1 MKAMVYYGNQDIRF
15 ENIPEPKLKQSE
27 LKIKVEYC
35 GICATD
41 IEEYQYGPNF
51 ISHEKPNNL
60 TGKQLPLVTG
70 HEITGTVVETFNGQN
85 PEIIGQK
92 VVLFGTITCEKC
104 AYCKSK
110 MTNQCPDMAT
120 VGFCQNGGFAEYLSW
135 PIKNTLPIPKNLNS
149 EIAAFTEPTSVAHHA
164 VMKSN
169 PKPNDIISVIGA
181 GTIGIIIIQI
191 LKSMNL
197 KVISI
202 DKDKNKLNL
211 AKKMGA
217 DWALESNNEISKK
230 IKEITNYKGCD
241 IAIDCAGAP
250 STPKLCV
257 ETVKTS
263 GKVILVAIYGKD
275 FDFDFN
281 SIVSREIEIVGSLGY
296 NKIDVE
302 SAIEL
307 LSSNSVKVEE
317 MISEIIQLEQMIDVG
332 FKKMMRPEKDVYRI
346 LVSPSQ
352 K

>member
-27 LKIKVEYC
+27 LKIKVDYC

-70 HEITGTVVETFNGQN
+70 HEITGTVVETFNNEN

-104 AYCKSK
+104 SYCKSG

-135 PIKNTLPIPKNLNS
+135 PIKNTVQIPKNLNS
-149 EIAAFTEPTSVAHHA
+149 KIAAFSEPTSVAHHA

-169 PKPNDIISVIGA
+169 PKPDDIVSVIGA

-211 AKKMGA
+211 AKK
-217 DWALESNNEISKK
+217 N
-230 IKEITNYKGCD
+230 GCRLD
-241 IAIDCAGAP
+241 
-250 STPKLCV
+250 T
-257 ETVKTS
+257 
-263 GKVILVAIYGKD
+263 
-275 FDFDFN
+275 
-281 SIVSREIEIVGSLGY
+281 
-296 NKIDVE
+296 
-302 SAIEL
+302 
-307 LSSNSVKVEE
+307 
-317 MISEIIQLEQMIDVG
+317 
-332 FKKMMRPEKDVYRI
+332 
-346 LVSPSQ
+346 
-352 K
+352 

>member
-27 LKIKVEYC
+27 LKIQVDYC

-41 IEEYQYGPNF
+41 IEEYIYGPIF
-51 ISHEKPNNL
+51 ISHQEPNKL
-60 TGKQLPLVTG
+60 TGQKIPLVTG
-70 HEITGTVVETFNGQN
+70 HEITGTIVETFNNQN
-85 PEIIGQK
+85 PEMIGQK
-92 VVLFGTITCEKC
+92 VVLFGTITCEQC
-104 AYCKSK
+104 SYCKSG

-120 VGFCQNGGFAEYLSW
+120 VGFCKNGGFAEYLSW
-135 PIKNTLPIPKNLNS
+135 PIKNTVTIPKNLNS
-149 EIAAFTEPTSVAHHA
+149 KIAAFSEPTSVAHHA

-169 PKPNDIISVIGA
+169 PKPDDIVSVIGA

-191 LKSMNL
+191 LKSMNI

-217 DWALESNNEISKK
+217 DWILGSDEEISNK
-230 IKEITNYKGCD
+230 IDKITNYKGCD
-241 IAIDCAGAP
+241 IAIDCAGG
-250 STPKLCV
+250 SNTPKLCV

-263 GKVILVAIYGKD
+263 GKVILVAIYGAKLG
-275 FDFDFN
+275 FDFN
-281 SIVSREIEIVGSLGY
+281 SIVSREIKIVGSLGY

-307 LSSNSVKVEE
+307 LASKSVKVEE
-317 MISEIIQLEQMIDVG
+317 MISDIIQLEQMIDVG
-332 FKKMMRPEKDVYRI
+332 FKRMMKDEKDIYRI
-346 LVSPSQ
+346 LVSP
-352 K
+352 

>member
-1 MKAMVYYGNQDIRF
+1 
-15 ENIPEPKLKQSE
+15 
-27 LKIKVEYC
+27 
-35 GICATD
+35 
-41 IEEYQYGPNF
+41 
-51 ISHEKPNNL
+51 
-60 TGKQLPLVTG
+60 
-70 HEITGTVVETFNGQN
+70 
-85 PEIIGQK
+85 
-92 VVLFGTITCEKC
+92 
-104 AYCKSK
+104 
-110 MTNQCPDMAT
+110 
-120 VGFCQNGGFAEYLSW
+120 
-135 PIKNTLPIPKNLNS
+135 
-149 EIAAFTEPTSVAHHA
+149 
-164 VMKSN
+164 
-169 PKPNDIISVIGA
+169 
-181 GTIGIIIIQI
+181 
-191 LKSMNL
+191 MNL

-217 DWALESNNEISKK
+217 DWILESNKEISKE

-263 GKVILVAIYGKD
+263 GKVILVAIYGKE

-281 SIVSREIEIVGSLGY
+281 SIVSREIQIVGSLGY

>member
-15 ENIPEPKLKQSE
+15 ENIPEPKLKKSE
-27 LKIKVEYC
+27 LKIKVDYC

-51 ISHEKPNNL
+51 ISHKKPNKL
-60 TGKQLPLVTG
+60 TGKKLPLVTG
-70 HEITGTVVETFNGQN
+70 HEITGTVIETFNNQN
-85 PEIIGQK
+85 PEIIGRK

-104 AYCKSK
+104 SYCKFG
-110 MTNQCPDMAT
+110 MTNQCSDMAT

-135 PIKNTLPIPKNLNS
+135 PIKNTLPIPKNLSS
-149 EIAAFTEPTSVAHHA
+149 EIAAFTEPTSVANHA
-164 VMKSN
+164 VKKSN
-169 PKPNDIISVIGA
+169 PKSGDIVSVIGA

-197 KVISI
+197 KVISV
-202 DKDKNKLNL
+202 DKDKNKLNF

-217 DWALESNNEISKK
+217 DWILESNKEISKK
-230 IKEITNYKGCD
+230 LKEITNGKGSD

-250 STPKLCV
+250 NTPKLCV
-257 ETVKTS
+257 DSVKTS
-263 GKVILVAIYGKD
+263 GKVILVAIYGGG

-317 MISEIIQLEQMIDVG
+317 MISSIIQLEEMINVG
-332 FKKMMRPEKDVYRI
+332 FKKMLSPEKDVYRI
-346 LVSPSQ
+346 LVSPS
-352 K
+352 KK